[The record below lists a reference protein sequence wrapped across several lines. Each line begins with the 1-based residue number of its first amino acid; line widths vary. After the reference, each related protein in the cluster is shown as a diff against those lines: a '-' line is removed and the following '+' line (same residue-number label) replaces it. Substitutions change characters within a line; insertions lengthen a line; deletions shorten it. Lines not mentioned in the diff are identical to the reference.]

1 MITLAEYLGFIFSE
15 ITRARRSADHVSA
28 AIAEAYAAD
37 PIMQHFS
44 VPRFKIPEMT
54 VTVPMLISG
63 AKFSSVLK
71 FNAEPAEFAD
81 FVNAEIGGAILKVHN
96 ARPDRP
102 RGNAKL
108 IHEMLSGL
116 ASASVRSKSKITK
129 SAQAVPVPSDLSEFY
144 HLVVSKLN
152 SGQTE
157 SVVTAKY
164 PDIFRNRFEANRLG
178 DKYKK
183 LFPKDELLVDT
194 QARVQNFVTAHTVV
208 DRVRMENLLVNPE
221 TNVIKTLGNEFS
233 VFTVTAK
240 ISEEGVFV
248 KSIKDDRGTTTS
260 AAVEF
265 E

>member
-1 MITLAEYLGFIFSE
+1 LITLAEYLGFIFSE
-15 ITRARRSADHVSA
+15 ITRARGSADRVSA

-71 FNAEPAEFAD
+71 LNAEPAEFAD
-81 FVNAEIGGAILKVHN
+81 FVNVEVGGAMLKVHN
-96 ARPDRP
+96 ARPDAP

-108 IHEMLSGL
+108 INEMFSRA
-116 ASASVRSKSKITK
+116 ASASVRSKSTTK
-129 SAQAVPVPSDLSEFY
+129 TSESTGPVPSDVSEFY
-144 HLVVSKLN
+144 DLVVSKLN
-152 SGQTE
+152 AGQAD
-157 SVVTAKY
+157 SVVAAKY
-164 PDIFRNRFEANRLG
+164 PDIFRTRFEAKRLG
-178 DKYKK
+178 DEYKK
-183 LFPKDELLVDT
+183 LFPKDELLVDSL
-194 QARVQNFVTAHTVV
+194 ARVQSFVTAHTVV

-248 KSIKDDRGTTTS
+248 KSIKDDRGKTTS